1 MQLFPELMSKSF
13 SLFNILLIVSLMCFV
28 VPSSNAQ
35 DLEVGLFGGAA
46 YYLGDINPGKQF
58 NEAQPA
64 FGLIVRYNAS
74 TRWAF
79 RFSATTAEVTAQDA
93 IVKFNETRGLAFK
106 TRINDFAAIAEFNF
120 FNYFTG
126 SKRDYVT
133 PYIFGG
139 ISIFQFSPKALDGTD
154 LQSIGTEGQYTQD
167 LISGERVGPEPYNK
181 MSFSIPFGVG
191 VKYSLGKRVGLA
203 IEWRMQKAFTDYIDD
218 VSTKYADVS
227 PDKQPYADPSGKFD
241 ADMQRGDKETND
253 WYSFAGIT
261 LTYKFN
267 LIGKQKC
274 ENFNSK
280 NHW

>member
-1 MQLFPELMSKSF
+1 MRKSF
-13 SLFNILLIVSLMCFV
+13 SLYNILLTVSLMWFAM
-28 VPSSNAQ
+28 PETNAQ
-35 DLEVGLFGGAA
+35 DLEVGLFGGAG

-58 NEAQPA
+58 SEAQPA
-64 FGLIVRYNAS
+64 FGLIARYNAN

-93 IVKFNETRGLAFK
+93 VVKFNEIRDLAFK
-106 TRINDFAAIAEFNF
+106 SRINDFAIMAEFNF

-139 ISIFQFSPKALDGTD
+139 ISIFSFAPQALDGTD

-167 LISGERVGPEPYNK
+167 PITGERVGPAPYNK

-191 VKYSLGKRVGLA
+191 VKYSLGKRIGLA
-203 IEWRMQKAFTDYIDD
+203 FEWRMQKTFTDYIDD
-218 VSTKYADVS
+218 VSTKYVAVA
-227 PDKQPYADPSGKFD
+227 PAVQPYADPSGNFD
-241 ADMQRGDKETND
+241 ADMQRGDNETND
-253 WYSFAGIT
+253 WFSFAGIT

-274 ENFNSK
+274 DNFNST